1 MQNPKGDLTIPI
13 IASIYNLAA
22 FVSSMF
28 TAVVGMKIGRRKTIL
43 LGNICIIIGSI
54 LQAATYSVAQIV
66 VGRIIC
72 GFGIGFIASAV
83 PTYMVFLPFCFG
95 PYHQLHIH

>member
-1 MQNPKGDLTIPI
+1 MIPI

-22 FVSSMF
+22 FASSMF
-28 TAVVGMKIGRRKTIL
+28 TAFVGMKIGRRLTIV
-43 LGNICIIIGSI
+43 LGNVCIIIGAI
-54 LQAATYSVAQIV
+54 IQASTFSAGQII

-83 PTYMVFLPFCFG
+83 PTYMVSRSTTQG
-95 PYHQLHIH
+95 QT